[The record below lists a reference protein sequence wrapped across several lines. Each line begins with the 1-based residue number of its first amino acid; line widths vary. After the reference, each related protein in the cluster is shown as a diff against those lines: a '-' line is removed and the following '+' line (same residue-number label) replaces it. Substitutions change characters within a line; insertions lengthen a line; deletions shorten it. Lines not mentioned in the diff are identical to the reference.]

1 MYNCLMLNP
10 RARRLIGLL
19 ILLISLGMLAWGLWP
34 LGEVTRS
41 FQILPTQMQLPTP
54 VGAIFSWGWFI

>member
-1 MYNCLMLNP
+1 
-10 RARRLIGLL
+10 
-19 ILLISLGMLAWGLWP
+19 

-54 VGAIFSWGWFI
+54 VGAIFSCGWFI